1 MRARPNDPLDAN
13 PSHRIEVIRHPKEAI
28 MDVNPDKLNAFI
40 GKMVGDIGTAM
51 NASLMLIGDKLGL
64 YKALAAKGPMNSSEL
79 AKATGTSERYVR
91 EWLAAQAA
99 SGYVE
104 YDKASGKFSMEPE
117 QAIAL
122 ADEDSEF
129 FMGAVGDLIEATFL
143 DEPKISQ
150 AFRTGQGVGWNRR
163 SECLFCGTARF
174 FRTGYKHHLVQ
185 EWLPALDG
193 VVEKLERGAKVADV
207 GCGHGIS
214 TRLMAEAFPNSR
226 FYGFDYHQGSIDAAR
241 QAAEDAELGD
251 RVRFEVHS
259 AKTYPAEGY
268 DLVCF
273 FDCLHDMGDPVGAL
287 KHVRKTMAADGTCM
301 LVEPFANDRLEDNLN
316 PVGRIFYAASTVI
329 CTPASLDQEVGLAL
343 GAQAGEA
350 RLREVARLAGLTR
363 FRRATETPFNLILEA
378 RV

>member
-1 MRARPNDPLDAN
+1 
-13 PSHRIEVIRHPKEAI
+13 
-28 MDVNPDKLNAFI
+28 MDVNPDRLNAFI

-64 YKALAAKGPMNSSEL
+64 YKTLAANGPMNSAEL
-79 AKATGTSERYVR
+79 AQATGTDERYIR

-104 YDKASGKFSMEPE
+104 YDADSGKFSMEPE
-117 QAIAL
+117 QAMAL

-129 FMGAVGDLIEATFL
+129 FMGAVGNLIAATFL
-143 DEPKISQ
+143 DEPKISE
-150 AFRTGQGVGWNRR
+150 AFKTGKGVGWNRR

-193 VVEKLERGAKVADV
+193 VVDKLRRGAKVADV

-226 FYGFDYHQGSIDAAR
+226 FYGFDYHPGSIEAAR
-241 QAAEDAELGD
+241 QASQEARLGE
-251 RVRFEVHS
+251 RVQFDVHS
-259 AKTYPAEGY
+259 AKSYPAGDY

-273 FDCLHDMGDPVGAL
+273 FDCLHDMGDPVGAVQ
-287 KHVRKTMAADGTCM
+287 HVRETLAPDGTCM

-350 RLREVARLAGLTR
+350 RLRDVANKGGLTR

-378 RV
+378 RA